1 MNTRRKVMKRSATI
15 VSLSCLSLLLL
26 AQQPPAR
33 NPKASLKGVDDVLVM
48 TGSKLGGIKL
58 NHKEHIRHAAD
69 NCEVCHHESR
79 PEKHETKAY
88 QACRDCHTRPL
99 PAGVKTSRQAAFHA
113 SNAQKGICI
122 DCHKEQNAKGK
133 KAPLKCVECHQK
145 ELRAAQGG
153 MGDVRTWH

>member
-1 MNTRRKVMKRSATI
+1 MRI
-15 VSLSCLSLLLL
+15 LSFLLLV
-26 AQQPPAR
+26 AVPAAVLSWQA
-33 NPKASLKGVDDVLVM
+33 PKRDAKAAMKGVDDVITM
-48 TGSKLGGIKL
+48 TGAKLGGIKL
-58 NHKEHIRHAAD
+58 PHKAHADYAGSK
-69 NCEVCHHESR
+69 CETCHHESR

-99 PAGVKTSRQAAFHA
+99 PAGVKTSRQLAFHA

-145 ELRAAQGG
+145 ELRAGWGRANH
-153 MGDVRTWH
+153 VHAWH